1 MFVVTCYPNL
11 TTTFNVILESNDIEK
26 NAEPAEVNKTLLLI
40 HLKNLFDQTQKIHLH
55 KFFKHET
62 PKICNIPQII
72 KKVTRF

>member
-1 MFVVTCYPNL
+1 MFAVTCYPNL
-11 TTTFNVILESNDIEK
+11 TTFNVELESNDIEK
-26 NAEPAEVNKTLLLI
+26 NAKPAEANKAFFLI
-40 HLKNLFDQTQKIHLH
+40 HLKNLFDQTQKIHLQ